1 MDIELIGK
9 NIESIRMARGFTK
22 KYLAG
27 AVGVSQPTVQ
37 AHISSG
43 NMNMRFLVGY
53 AEALG
58 VKVSDLVEGAADP
71 EKFTLER
78 ELCDMYP
85 WNIAATIWGDT
96 SNDRLYQAYIP
107 GLLEAVGTLSE
118 LEKRVMSMRYEHDM
132 TLEDCGKALN
142 VTRERVR
149 QIEVKALRKLSL
161 PRIQKTWRMD
171 DRTMEKAYEIM
182 DEASRIRLEAI
193 RCMDAVSRQK
203 EAIEEIYKLA
213 KDAMATPTTDE
224 KTADISIPIEDL
236 ELSVRSYNC
245 LCRAGVKTVG
255 DILKTNLYKVRN
267 LGKKS
272 KDEIEDK
279 LREMGVMANDQ

>member
-1 MDIELIGK
+1 MDTELIGK

-27 AVGVSQPTVQ
+27 AVGVSQTTMQ

-43 NMNMRFLVGY
+43 NMNVRFLVGY

-58 VKVSDLVEGAADP
+58 VSVSDLVDGAVDP
-71 EKFTLER
+71 ERFTLER
-78 ELCDMYP
+78 GLVGMYP
-85 WNIAATIWGDT
+85 WNIAAAVWGDK
-96 SNDRLYQAYIP
+96 SNDRLYHAYIP
-107 GLLEAVGTLSE
+107 GLLESVGTLSE
-118 LEKRVMSMRYEHDM
+118 REQRVLSMRYEHGM
-132 TLEDCGKALN
+132 TLEDCGRALN

-149 QIEVKALRKLSL
+149 QAEIKALRKLAS
-161 PRIQKTWRMD
+161 PRIQKAWRMD
-171 DRTMEKAYEIM
+171 DRTMDKAYEIT
-182 DEASRIRLEAI
+182 DKASRIMLDAI
-193 RCMDAVSRQK
+193 RCMDAVSHQK
-203 EAIEEIYKLA
+203 EVIEKIYKLA

-224 KTADISIPIEDL
+224 KTTDISIPIEDL

-245 LCRAGVKTVG
+245 LRRAGVKTVG

-272 KDEIEDK
+272 KNEIEDK
-279 LREMGVMANDQ
+279 LREMGVMVND